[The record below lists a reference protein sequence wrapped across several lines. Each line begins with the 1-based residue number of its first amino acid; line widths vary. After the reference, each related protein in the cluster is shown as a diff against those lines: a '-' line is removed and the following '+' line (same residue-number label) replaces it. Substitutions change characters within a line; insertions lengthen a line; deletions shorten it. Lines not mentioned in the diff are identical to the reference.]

1 MSKVAKNDWTGS
13 VNGSAY
19 STASSAAITPTSGNV
34 WIAITMLTDT
44 VFDSGSGL
52 VAESATTYVNTE
64 GIGAGAAGLVVDSVT
79 FPKGVT
85 IYGRWTEIDV
95 ASGTIVAYQGI

>member
-1 MSKVAKNDWTGS
+1 MGKVVKNDWTAS
-13 VNGSAY
+13 INGSAY
-19 STASSAAITPTSGNV
+19 TTASSAAITPTSGNV
-34 WIAITMLTDT
+34 WVAITMLSDS

-95 ASGTIVAYQGI
+95 ASGTIIAYQGI

>member
-13 VNGSAY
+13 INGSAY

-95 ASGTIVAYQGI
+95 ASGTIAAYQGI

>member
-1 MSKVAKNDWTGS
+1 MSKVVKNDWTGS
-13 VNGSAY
+13 INGSAY
-19 STASSAAITPTSGNV
+19 STASSAAITPTAGHV
-34 WIAITMLTDT
+34 WVAITMLSDS

-95 ASGTIVAYQGI
+95 ASGTIIAYQGI

>member
-1 MSKVAKNDWTGS
+1 MGKVVKNDWTGS

-19 STASSAAITPTSGNV
+19 STASSAAITPTSGHV
-34 WIAITMLTDT
+34 WVAITMLSDS

>member
-13 VNGSAY
+13 INGSAY
-19 STASSAAITPTSGNV
+19 STASSAAITPTTGHV
-34 WIAITMLTDT
+34 WVAITMLSDS

>member
-95 ASGTIVAYQGI
+95 SSGTIVAYQGI

>member
-1 MSKVAKNDWTGS
+1 MGIVKNDWTAS
-13 VNGSAY
+13 INGSTY
-19 STASSAAITPTSGNV
+19 TTASSDAITPTSGNV
-34 WIAITMLTDT
+34 WIAITILTDT
-44 VFDSGSGL
+44 VFDSASGL
-52 VAESATTYVNTE
+52 VAESATTYINTE

-95 ASGTIVAYQGI
+95 SSGTIVAYQGI

>member
-13 VNGSAY
+13 INGSAY
-19 STASSAAITPTSGNV
+19 STASSAAITPASGNV

>member
-1 MSKVAKNDWTGS
+1 MGKVVKNDWTGS
-13 VNGSAY
+13 INGSAY
-19 STASSAAITPTSGNV
+19 STASSAAITPTTGHV
-34 WIAITMLTDT
+34 WVAITMLSDS

-95 ASGTIVAYQGI
+95 ASGTIVAYQGL

>member
-1 MSKVAKNDWTGS
+1 MGKVVKNDWTGS
-13 VNGSAY
+13 INGSAY
-19 STASSAAITPTSGNV
+19 STASSAAITPTTGHV
-34 WIAITMLTDT
+34 WVAITMLSDS

-64 GIGAGAAGLVVDSVT
+64 GIGAGAAGLVVHSVT

-95 ASGTIVAYQGI
+95 ASGTIVAYQGL

>member
-13 VNGSAY
+13 INGSAY
-19 STASSAAITPTSGNV
+19 STASSAAITPTAGHV
-34 WIAITMLTDT
+34 WVAITMLSDS

-95 ASGTIVAYQGI
+95 ASGTIVAYQGL

>member
-13 VNGSAY
+13 INGSAY

-95 ASGTIVAYQGI
+95 ASGTIIAYQGI

>member
-1 MSKVAKNDWTGS
+1 MSKIPRNDWTGS
-13 VNGSAY
+13 INGSAY
-19 STASSAAITPTSGNV
+19 STASSDAITPTSGNV
-34 WIAITMLTDT
+34 WIAITMLSDT

-52 VAESATTYVNTE
+52 VAESATTYVNTA

>member
-13 VNGSAY
+13 INGSAY
-19 STASSAAITPTSGNV
+19 STASSAAITPTAGNV
-34 WIAITMLTDT
+34 WVAITMLSDS

-52 VAESATTYVNTE
+52 VAENATTYVNTE

-95 ASGTIVAYQGI
+95 ASGTIVAYQGL

>member
-1 MSKVAKNDWTGS
+1 MGKVVKNDWTGS

-19 STASSAAITPTSGNV
+19 STASSAAITPTSGHV
-34 WIAITMLTDT
+34 WVAITMLSDS

-95 ASGTIVAYQGI
+95 ASGTIVAYQGL

>member
-1 MSKVAKNDWTGS
+1 MSKVVKNDWTGS
-13 VNGSAY
+13 INGSTY
-19 STASSAAITPTSGNV
+19 TTASSDAITPTSGNV
-34 WIAITMLTDT
+34 FVAITMLSDT
-44 VFDSGSGL
+44 VFDSASGL
-52 VAESATTYVNTE
+52 VAESSTTYVNTE

-95 ASGTIVAYQGI
+95 SSGTIVAYQGI

>member
-1 MSKVAKNDWTGS
+1 MGIVKNDWTVN
-13 VNGSAY
+13 VNGSVYAA
-19 STASSAAITPTSGNV
+19 SGSSALTPSTGNV
-34 WIAITMLTDT
+34 FVAISFLTDT
-44 VFDSGSGL
+44 VFDSASGL

-95 ASGTIVAYQGI
+95 SSGTIVAYQGI

>member
-1 MSKVAKNDWTGS
+1 MGKVVKNDWTGS
-13 VNGSAY
+13 INGSAY
-19 STASSAAITPTSGNV
+19 STASSAAITPTAGHV
-34 WIAITMLTDT
+34 WVAITMLSDS

-95 ASGTIVAYQGI
+95 SSGTIVAYQGI

>member
-1 MSKVAKNDWTGS
+1 MSKVAKNDLTGS
-13 VNGSAY
+13 INGSAY